1 MCLHPPALKCSLGY
15 DELNREIE
23 KRLYHNELND
33 NCDYTD
39 PGLKTEL
46 NKTDLCVIQL
56 NVRGLMG
63 KIWEINRL
71 LHENHGKKK
80 PDIIICSETWL
91 KLPAK
96 DVRLDGYEFIGNNRK
111 NKKGGGVGIFVLN
124 TLKHKVRKDLHVE
137 SKCMENITTEIMCN
151 RKNIVVGSIYRP
163 PNTNHS
169 EFMDHYTELIRKIK
183 NENKEII
190 LGMDHNL
197 DFLKSEIHK
206 PTAMFIA
213 RNLEHDLI
221 SCITRPTRITK
232 TSATLIDNIFI
243 DRKYQEVYKSDV
255 LLDNISDHLP
265 CRVIITDRLIRKKM
279 NKKITTRDTRKS
291 RIDNLKVELEKENW
305 SVDENKDINECC
317 NVLHNKLSRLAEEHL
332 PVITKNVSSQ
342 RYRREPWLSEGIM
355 KCIVKCKKY
364 YKLSIMKN
372 ATDKIIDRYRSYRN
386 TLNTIKRRSK
396 INYYQKSCIEHKKN
410 TSKLW
415 QIINNVINKVNDKGC
430 VIERLKIN
438 NMLVNEP
445 KKISNHLGEYFSTV
459 GENYANK
466 IASPKRNI
474 DYYLGKIN
482 NNIKTIFM
490 EPTSQCEVLKIINSL
505 PSKKSSGYDGISNVV
520 LKEIAPTILNP
531 LTTMFNMSLTQGIF
545 PDCMKL
551 AEIIAL
557 HKSKNR
563 ELCDNYRPISLLI
576 TISKVLEKIVYKRVY
591 KFLNTTNQI
600 YEKQYGFRA
609 KHSCENAVSNLVG
622 DLVKNIQDK
631 KYTITL
637 FLDLSKAFDT
647 LEHRVIFDKMY
658 KYGIRGTTLNWFK
671 SYLTN
676 RQLRVKINAGEHGT
690 NIISDKYPVTY
701 GTPQGSCLGPLIFLI
716 FCNDLSN
723 SLMHS
728 NCIQFADDTT
738 IYCSSKD
745 LRYLRWQIMEDLKN
759 ASDWLKANKLT
770 LNLNKTNYMIFSP
783 KSNEKLNM
791 AILFENIALP
801 RVHNTKFL
809 GIWIDDQLNWK
820 CHMTHLHLKLKSNL
834 GLLRKAKNLLPPSIK
849 VILYYAQIFSHL
861 NYGILCW
868 GSMARVSDKQLIE
881 KVQNQ
886 CVRIINPK
894 YKTSIIYKTYSLLK
908 LTDLI
913 DLTNWKFAHQF
924 EQDSLPRKIMK
935 TILYDHKN
943 NSLIKSHSYKTRNKN
958 IPNLP
963 RATHKLYRSS
973 YLYQSLLRYSKL
985 PNNIKQISNHNSFVK
1000 ACKNHLL
1007 NANLTN

>member
-71 LHENHGKKK
+71 LHENHSKKK

-111 NKKGGGVGIFVLN
+111 NKKGGGVGIFIS
-124 TLKHKVRKDLHVE
+124 TALKHKVRKDLHVE
-137 SKCMENITTEIMCN
+137 SNCMENITTEIMCN
-151 RKNIVVGSIYRP
+151 RKNIVVWSIYRP

-169 EFMDHYTELIRKIK
+169 EFMDHYTDYIRKIK

-213 RNLEHDLI
+213 RNLEHDLL

-243 DRKYQEVYKSDV
+243 DSKYQEVYKSDV
-255 LLDNISDHLP
+255 LLENISDHLP

-279 NKKITTRDTRKS
+279 NKTITTRDTRKF
-291 RIDNLKVELEKENW
+291 RIDNLKVELEREYW

-317 NVLHNKLSRLAEEHL
+317 NVFHNKLSKLVEEHL

-364 YKLSIMKN
+364 YKLSLMKN
-372 ATDKIIDRYRSYRN
+372 ATDSNIARYRNYRN

-396 INYYQKSCIEHKKN
+396 INYYQKLCIEHKKN

-415 QIINNVINKVNDKGC
+415 HIINNVISRINDKSC

-438 NMLVNEP
+438 NMLVNDP

-466 IASPKRNI
+466 ILSPKRNI
-474 DYYLGKIN
+474 DYYLSKIN
-482 NNIKTIFM
+482 SNNKTIFM

-505 PSKKSSGYDGISNVV
+505 PSKKSSGYDGILNVV
-520 LKEIAPTILNP
+520 LKEIAPIVLNP
-531 LTTMFNMSLTQGIF
+531 LTIMFNMSLTQGIF

-563 ELCDNYRPISLLI
+563 ELCVNYRPISLLI

-591 KFLNTTNQI
+591 KFLNSTNQI

-622 DLVKNIQDK
+622 DLVKK
-631 KYTITL
+631 HT
-637 FLDLSKAFDT
+637 
-647 LEHRVIFDKMY
+647 
-658 KYGIRGTTLNWFK
+658 
-671 SYLTN
+671 
-676 RQLRVKINAGEHGT
+676 RQKIHNHPVLGSVKGVRH
-690 NIISDKYPVTY
+690 
-701 GTPQGSCLGPLIFLI
+701 
-716 FCNDLSN
+716 
-723 SLMHS
+723 
-728 NCIQFADDTT
+728 
-738 IYCSSKD
+738 
-745 LRYLRWQIMEDLKN
+745 
-759 ASDWLKANKLT
+759 
-770 LNLNKTNYMIFSP
+770 
-783 KSNEKLNM
+783 
-791 AILFENIALP
+791 P
-801 RVHNTKFL
+801 RT
-809 GIWIDDQLNWK
+809 
-820 CHMTHLHLKLKSNL
+820 
-834 GLLRKAKNLLPPSIK
+834 
-849 VILYYAQIFSHL
+849 
-861 NYGILCW
+861 
-868 GSMARVSDKQLIE
+868 
-881 KVQNQ
+881 
-886 CVRIINPK
+886 
-894 YKTSIIYKTYSLLK
+894 
-908 LTDLI
+908 
-913 DLTNWKFAHQF
+913 
-924 EQDSLPRKIMK
+924 
-935 TILYDHKN
+935 
-943 NSLIKSHSYKTRNKN
+943 
-958 IPNLP
+958 
-963 RATHKLYRSS
+963 
-973 YLYQSLLRYSKL
+973 
-985 PNNIKQISNHNSFVK
+985 
-1000 ACKNHLL
+1000 
-1007 NANLTN
+1007 